1 MSTLNQNKP
10 INIEAAR
17 VQKVI
22 QENKVKLQLLAKL
35 NCEFFA
41 EIIKKEESDI
51 ISHFGPPIGKLVIKH
66 ANLEDKFNQ
75 LCLDDGGSKMINIDD
90 PQQQAF
96 ISDEQRQIILDLRG
110 TTNKLLRAFSK
121 KENQLLLSDKA
132 YKQAS
137 PDFIKF
143 NETIENLE
151 LLYESY
157 MTTPLEEVVSVK
169 AQLKEL
175 ESKVQT
181 LSETRDSRRDQ
192 LDKYVE
198 ECNKSKEGRVTQTNI
213 LLEKRR
219 TEQAE
224 KDTHLNEIQEKGKRD
239 EQDILE
245 QHQRTMEQLK
255 KEHTTL
261 SNQLYGTKGK
271 DGKSEKEKGV
281 LIVNKEKEDDLLQ
294 KQYKKAFNEYQSNME
309 AYDKDVQNQTTD
321 NQKH

>member
-1 MSTLNQNKP
+1 M
-10 INIEAAR
+10 
-17 VQKVI
+17 
-22 QENKVKLQLLAKL
+22 
-35 NCEFFA
+35 
-41 EIIKKEESDI
+41 
-51 ISHFGPPIGKLVIKH
+51 
-66 ANLEDKFNQ
+66 
-75 LCLDDGGSKMINIDD
+75 
-90 PQQQAF
+90 
-96 ISDEQRQIILDLRG
+96 DLRG
-110 TTNKLLRAFSK
+110 TTQKLMRAFSK
-121 KENQLLLSDKA
+121 KENQLLLADKA
-132 YKQAS
+132 YKTAS

-143 NETIENLE
+143 NETIDNLE
-151 LLYESY
+151 LLFESY
-157 MTTPLEEVVSVK
+157 MTTPLEEVVSVR

-175 ESKVQT
+175 EQKVQT
-181 LSETRDSRRDQ
+181 LSETRDSKRDQ

-198 ECNKSKEGRVTQTNI
+198 ECNKSKEGRVQQTNI

-245 QHQRTMEQLK
+245 QHQRTMDMLT

-271 DGKSEKEKGV
+271 DGKSDKEKGV
-281 LIVNKEKEDDLLQ
+281 LQVNNEREVDLLQ

-309 AYDKDVQNQTTD
+309 AYDKDVNTQTID